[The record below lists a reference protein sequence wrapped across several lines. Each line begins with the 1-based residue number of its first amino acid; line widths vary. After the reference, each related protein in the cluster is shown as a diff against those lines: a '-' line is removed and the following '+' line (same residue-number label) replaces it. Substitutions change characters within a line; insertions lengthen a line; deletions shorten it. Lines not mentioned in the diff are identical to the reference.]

1 MTPPGMAATRTGIF
15 LVAASVLGV
24 ALVHG
29 VLGLP
34 TDATADGP
42 YARTLAELAI
52 GQRSLNTVSGV
63 LFDLRSLDT
72 LGEALALFA
81 AAAGL
86 QVVLSE
92 HEGEGRVPTPRYAR
106 PGRTAPPTSDAVRTI
121 ALAFVPFV
129 TALALVVTLR
139 GHLGVGGGLQG
150 GALGLA
156 ALALVFLGGR
166 YQAQRRLTPMAAL
179 DAEETVGIGGYVALG
194 LAGLAVGGSLLAN
207 VLPLG
212 TPGQLLSA
220 GTIGVLSLLIALEAR
235 AALLLIVIEAQEEPF
250 ERELPS

>member
-1 MTPPGMAATRTGIF
+1 VRPPATALRTGVF
-15 LVAASVLGV
+15 LTAAMVLGI
-24 ALVHG
+24 ALAVG
-29 VLGLP
+29 VLDLP
-34 TDATADGP
+34 SGATSDGR
-42 YARTLAELAI
+42 YARTLGELAI
-52 GQRSLNTVSGV
+52 DRRALNTVSGV

-92 HEGEGRVPTPRYAR
+92 HGGEGRAETPRAAR
-106 PGRTAPPTSDAVRTI
+106 AGRSAPPTSDAVRTV

-139 GHLGVGGGLQG
+139 GHLGAGGGLQG
-150 GALGLA
+150 GSLGLA

-166 YQAQRRLTPMAAL
+166 YQAQRRLAPDPVL
-179 DAEETVGIGGYVALG
+179 DVEETVGIGGYVALG
-194 LAGLAVGGSLLAN
+194 LVGLGVGGSLLAN

-212 TPGQLLSA
+212 TPDELLSA
-220 GTIGVLSLLIALEAR
+220 GTVAVLSLLIAIEAR
-235 AALLLIVIEAQEEPF
+235 AALLLIVTEAQEEPL
-250 ERELPS
+250 EREPGG